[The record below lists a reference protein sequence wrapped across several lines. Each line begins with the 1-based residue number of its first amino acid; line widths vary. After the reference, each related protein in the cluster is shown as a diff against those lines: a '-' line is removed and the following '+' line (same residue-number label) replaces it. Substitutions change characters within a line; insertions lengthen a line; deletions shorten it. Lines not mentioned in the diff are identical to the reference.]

1 MKSLLLLSLCLF
13 ASLPVFSDTKVLDE
27 TVSVNPYAL
36 PGDSERTQL
45 HLPGFRFHEANDFAG
60 STDKL
65 VTEAA
70 SFSVMFNYA
79 KHFSTSLSYKGRYLT
94 PVLKT
99 KNKEDPLPTP
109 LGIHAEW
116 AETMLN
122 QSWTIF
128 GDDQKWAVKLD
139 GGIGYNDFGKHSFN
153 DIYKSVH
160 EAINDPDE
168 SDKFGEP
175 VDANFI
181 SSTAGA
187 SVVLPIGNQI
197 NLIGSYQIMNS
208 KVFREDAQE
217 ATLIWSKSMDLAFSL
232 KYSLVKQIR
241 SEFFDIKN
249 SREQFFA
256 GLRIFQWWTPSI
268 QFVSAY
274 IKGDKHGQWYF
285 SPVSLTYPF

>member
-1 MKSLLLLSLCLF
+1 MKSLYILSLCLF
-13 ASLPVFSDTKVLDE
+13 ASFPILADTKILDE
-27 TVSVNPYAL
+27 SISVNPYSLA
-36 PGDSERTQL
+36 GDSERTQL
-45 HLPGFRFHEANDFAG
+45 HLPGLRFHESNDFAG

-65 VTEAA
+65 VTESA
-70 SFSVMFNYA
+70 SFSVMVNWA
-79 KHFSTSLSYKGRYLT
+79 RHFSTALGYKGRYLT

-99 KNKEDPLPTP
+99 KNNQDPLPTP

-139 GGIGYNDFGKHSFN
+139 GGIGYNDFGNHSFN

-160 EAINDPDE
+160 TAINDPDD
-168 SDKFGEP
+168 SDKFGQQTG
-175 VDANFI
+175 DHFI
-181 SSTAGA
+181 TSTAGG
-187 SVVLPIGNQI
+187 SVVLPIGNQL

-217 ATLIWSKSMDLAFSL
+217 ATLIWSKSKDLAFSV

-241 SEFFDIKN
+241 SEFYDLKN
-249 SREQFFA
+249 NREQFFA
-256 GLRIFQWWTPSI
+256 GLRIFQWWTPSF

-274 IKGDKHGQWYF
+274 IKGDKYGQWYF
-285 SPVSLTYPF
+285 SPISLTYPF